1 MSRTRRDYGPYVNPE
16 EWICPW
22 QAIGDHHPCFFSAHP
37 KKYIKQLTSSAH
49 RAKERIILHSYQ
61 YSEDGDDDII
71 ITSYKKNADPWDIDW
86 FRD

>member
-1 MSRTRRDYGPYVNPE
+1 MGPMSILKSGFALGMLLATTIRV
-16 EWICPW
+16 
-22 QAIGDHHPCFFSAHP
+22 FFSARP
-37 KKYIKQLTSSAH
+37 KKYIKQLTSSVH